1 LVGYLAGG
9 PLLVEE
15 EQREGGRLVVGLE
28 LEHRVEAATLLL
40 KVTRLSGQPEA
51 GPDDEDAGAPEAV
64 DDERSQPGSE
74 SVDHWTVCASTEL
87 ATVAEHA

>member
-51 GPDDEDAGAPEAV
+51 GPDDEDAGA
-64 DDERSQPGSE
+64 DERSQPGSE